1 MVRFRESVKL
11 IFTRLRDAISIFELS
26 YATTMSSNKVNIF
39 WFRRDLRLDDNV
51 GFLEALKGD
60 LPVLPIFIFDKE
72 ILDKLPK
79 DDARVTFIFETL
91 QRMRST
97 LQDEYGSSLAMYYD
111 TPEKIFKQLSKDYEI
126 TTVFTNRDYEPYAK
140 ERDEAITSLLE
151 ENDIEFK
158 TFKDQVIFEKDEVV
172 KGDGDPYVVY
182 TPFKNKWK
190 ERFDAD
196 KDLTIHYT
204 SQHLHNLIEHSRLPN
219 LSLSD
224 MEFEKSSIEVPEYDV
239 TPTLIQNYEDTRN
252 FPAQDGTSHL
262 GPHLRFGTVSVRK
275 MMKKAIAET
284 NEIFWSELIWREF
297 FMQILYHFPHTKDKA
312 FRSKYDRIDWRN
324 NEDEFE
330 KWKNGETGYLLV
342 DAGMRELNATGYMHN
357 RVRMLVAS
365 FLCKHLLIDWRWGE
379 TYFAEKLLDYDM
391 SSNVGNWQWA
401 AGSGVD
407 AAPYFRIFNPMT
419 QVDKF
424 DKQKEYI
431 SKWIPEHDTDKYP
444 EKMVDHKE
452 ARERCLKTYKEA
464 VA

>member
-1 MVRFRESVKL
+1 
-11 IFTRLRDAISIFELS
+11 
-26 YATTMSSNKVNIF
+26 MSTKKVTIF

-60 LPVLPIFIFDKE
+60 YPVLPIFIFDKE
-72 ILDKLPK
+72 ILDKLPE
-79 DDARVTFIFETL
+79 DDARVTFIYDTL
-91 QRMRST
+91 QKMRDT
-97 LQDEYGSSLAMYYD
+97 LQAEHDSSLAMFYS
-111 TPEKIFKQLSKDYEI
+111 TPEQVFKELITDYDVQAVI
-126 TTVFTNRDYEPYAK
+126 TNRDYEPYAL
-140 ERDEAITSLLE
+140 ERDKKIASLLE
-151 ENDIEFK
+151 ENDISFT
-158 TFKDQVIFEKDEVV
+158 TFKDQVIFEKDEIV

-190 ERFDAD
+190 ATFDED
-196 KDLTIHYT
+196 KDLIIHYT
-204 SQHLHNLIEHSRLPN
+204 SQYLDNLIDHSRLPN
-219 LSLSD
+219 VTLAD
-224 MEFEKSSIEVPEYDV
+224 MGFKKSSIEVPDYDV
-239 TPTLIQNYEDTRN
+239 TPTLIENYEDTRN
-252 FPAQDGTSHL
+252 FPAQDGTSRL

-275 MMKKAIAET
+275 MVKKAIAQT
-284 NEIFWSELIWREF
+284 NEVFWSELIWREF

-324 NEDEFE
+324 NEEEFE
-330 KWKNGETGYLLV
+330 KWKNGQTGYALV

-357 RVRMLVAS
+357 RVRMLTAS

-431 SKWIPEHDTDKYP
+431 NKWVPELQELSYP
-444 EKMVDHKE
+444 DKMVDHKE